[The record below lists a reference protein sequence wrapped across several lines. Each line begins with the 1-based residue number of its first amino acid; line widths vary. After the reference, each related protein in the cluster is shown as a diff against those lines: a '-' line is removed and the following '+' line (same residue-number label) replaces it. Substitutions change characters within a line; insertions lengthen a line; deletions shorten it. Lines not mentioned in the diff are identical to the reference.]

1 MMLCDYLLRL
11 CWTEVQATVEATVLQ
26 TSVGRTSVR
35 HAAVAL
41 RTELEAI

>member
-11 CWTEVQATVEATVLQ
+11 CWTEVQPTVLQ
-26 TSVGRTSVR
+26 TSVGRSLAR

-41 RTELEAI
+41 RTELEVI